1 MRSTET
7 FKCFICKILFCSVEE
22 LECHFKSHEI
32 NEVDRFPCHLCDL
45 KFIKFSTLESHHLIV
60 HLKRNIN
67 ESTVSDELRILRK
80 EANECLKKLK
90 GLEDN
95 YEESCH
101 SDFRNVDDEVS
112 DNEISSNVIRNKENE
127 NTKGEKV
134 FICKVSGCSRTFRHM
149 TSLIMHGKC
158 IHSDERNFTCEI
170 CSKTFKTK
178 SNLNVHIKMHK
189 NQRDHHCTECS
200 QSFFTSS
207 HLKAHLRIH
216 RNETRYKCLFD
227 GCGKSF
233 IHLSSFKKHNNFH
246 SGVKDYHCN
255 ICQRKFSQF
264 CHLREHLKIHLN
276 EREHICSKC
285 NKAFR
290 RADTLRIHLQIVL
303 VTHIHMTNMNKEEPN
318 LLLSV
323 CAFFVV
329 SKLQIISYN
338 SAQLVA
344 YNNKQ
349 QRKNKRKKNHKPVA
363 MESIIKKFISP
374 SLNNQ
379 NKSQSM
385 TGPQNSDNNFL
396 RERSGSVASQS
407 PSSPTTPTERK
418 PSVDQDSYFYFIISK
433 FGLVAFINA
442 DIPSHVAG

>member
-290 RADTLRIHLQIVL
+290 RADTLRIHLQ
-303 VTHIHMTNMNKEEPN
+303 
-318 LLLSV
+318 
-323 CAFFVV
+323 
-329 SKLQIISYN
+329 
-338 SAQLVA
+338 
-344 YNNKQ
+344 
-349 QRKNKRKKNHKPVA
+349 RKKNHKPVA

-418 PSVDQDSYFYFIISK
+418 PSVDQDSYFYFMWRS
-433 FGLVAFINA
+433 
-442 DIPSHVAG
+442 